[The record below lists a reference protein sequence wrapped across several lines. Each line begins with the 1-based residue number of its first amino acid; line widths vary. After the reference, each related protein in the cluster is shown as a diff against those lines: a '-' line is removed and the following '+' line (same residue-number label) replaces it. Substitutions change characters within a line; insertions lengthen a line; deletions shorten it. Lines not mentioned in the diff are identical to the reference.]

1 LRMRTS
7 NIYLA
12 PCQGYPASRKE
23 VNEMR
28 IPFMK
33 HVSWYLVIAMFI
45 IGVAPRVDAGLAPS
59 EIIALAQADRTADLG
74 KIQKVL
80 ETRAISERLAQFGL
94 TQDEIQKRLTQLSD
108 QQIHQTALQL
118 DDLKIGQDD
127 GLGIIIA
134 VLIIAILVVLLLQL
148 TGHKVIVTK

>member
-1 LRMRTS
+1 
-7 NIYLA
+7 
-12 PCQGYPASRKE
+12 
-23 VNEMR
+23 MR